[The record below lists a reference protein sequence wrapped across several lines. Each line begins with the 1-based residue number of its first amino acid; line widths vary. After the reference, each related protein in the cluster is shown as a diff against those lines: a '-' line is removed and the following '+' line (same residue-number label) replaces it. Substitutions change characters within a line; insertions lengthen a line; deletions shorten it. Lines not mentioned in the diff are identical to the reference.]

1 MGCEGS
7 KPTAPARDG
16 ADAATATPPAA
27 TLIGGF
33 VSVNQ
38 APPDD
43 GLERCSS
50 CYLPT
55 SWLAVPLIAKREY
68 NHNTSVYS
76 FGLPDGRSLS
86 LPVCACILMRAPGRG
101 RIKDGGPADFDPE
114 QDAVRPYTPV
124 SESPGKF
131 ELLVKR
137 YENGAASQYL
147 FGLSIGAMVEFKHI
161 PFNIK
166 TQYPFEGKKTF
177 TMLCGGTGIT
187 PIFQA
192 LSKLMHTEGDD
203 REVVLLYGNASVE
216 DILLRDELSAMATAM
231 KGRLKVVHVIGT
243 AADAPRPEGW
253 VDTDA
258 FIAETGWV
266 DEAKIKQYAFP
277 PAEDTLIFVCG
288 VPMLYDVMCGPRT
301 EKAVREGSVL
311 ASLGYTQ
318 EMVAKM

>member
-27 TLIGGF
+27 TLIGAF
-33 VSVNQ
+33 ASVNQ

-124 SESPGKF
+124 SESFGKF

-161 PFNIK
+161 LNIK
-166 TQYPFEGKKTF
+166 TGTHSRARRPS
-177 TMLCGGTGIT
+177 MLAAA
-187 PIFQA
+187 PASHPSSRRF
-192 LSKLMHTEGDD
+192 KLMHTEGDD

-216 DILLRDELSAMATAM
+216 DILLRDELSAMVTAM

-318 EMVAKM
+318 EMVAKV